1 MDCISTPKEK
11 NTNKKIIMM
20 IMIMIMI
27 MILIMIMI
35 MIIIIITNSLQQHC
49 KNNFQSVSSM
59 LREIRLSR
67 R

>member
-11 NTNKKIIMM
+11 NTNKKKITIIIIIV

-27 MILIMIMI
+27 
-35 MIIIIITNSLQQHC
+35 IIIIITNSLQQHC

-59 LREIRLSR
+59 LREIRLSGR
-67 R
+67 

>member
-11 NTNKKIIMM
+11 NTKKKIIMM

-27 MILIMIMI
+27 LIRIMI

-59 LREIRLSR
+59 LREIRLSTGR
-67 R
+67 

>member
-11 NTNKKIIMM
+11 NTNKKKITIIIIIV

-27 MILIMIMI
+27 I
-35 MIIIIITNSLQQHC
+35 IIIIITNSLQQHC

-59 LREIRLSR
+59 LREIRLSGR
-67 R
+67 

>member
-1 MDCISTPKEK
+1 
-11 NTNKKIIMM
+11 M
-20 IMIMIMI
+20 IM
-27 MILIMIMI
+27 IMIMI

-49 KNNFQSVSSM
+49 KNNFQSVLSM

>member
-11 NTNKKIIMM
+11 NTNKKKIIIIIM
-20 IMIMIMI
+20 
-27 MILIMIMI
+27 IMIMI

>member
-11 NTNKKIIMM
+11 NTNKKIII
-20 IMIMIMI
+20 IMIM
-27 MILIMIMI
+27 IMIMI